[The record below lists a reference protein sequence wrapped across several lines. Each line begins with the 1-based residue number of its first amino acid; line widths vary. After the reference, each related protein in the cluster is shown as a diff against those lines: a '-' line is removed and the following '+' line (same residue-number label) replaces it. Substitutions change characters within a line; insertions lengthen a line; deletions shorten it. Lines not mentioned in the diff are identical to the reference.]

1 MLLDDT
7 LARGN
12 IAPCLVFTSMMCR
25 VHLSTERL
33 ASLTVAIVTA
43 GSLMSPAAQA
53 QSPPP
58 RRSTI
63 QWWHG
68 AVAAGAV
75 MGFMLLDDPVHDFT
89 QDNRSGT
96 LDDVASVFRYGGERE
111 VYVSASVGVLAAG
124 LISSNEQVTRL
135 GARLIASNALTWLTF
150 NAAKNALGRERP
162 FVSGDVGSFHPF
174 TGGANL
180 SLPSGHTAMAFS
192 MATTLADEINRP
204 WATIALYTAATATGW
219 SRINDERHWLSD
231 VFLGAVV
238 GITSSKLVSGR
249 WHIFGIQ
256 PPSFL
261 AGPSSGVTLGWSAN
275 F

>member
-1 MLLDDT
+1 
-7 LARGN
+7 
-12 IAPCLVFTSMMCR
+12 MMCR
-25 VHLSTERL
+25 VYFSTERL
-33 ASLTVAIVTA
+33 ASLTVAVATA

-53 QSPPP
+53 QALPPHP
-58 RRSTI
+58 PTI

-68 AVAAGAV
+68 AVVAGTV
-75 MGFMLLDDPVHDFT
+75 MGFMLLDESVHDFT
-89 QDNRSGT
+89 QDNGSGT

-124 LISSNEQVTRL
+124 LISSNEEVTRL
-135 GARLIASNALTWLTF
+135 GARLIASNALTWLTL
-150 NAAKNALGRERP
+150 NAGKIALGRERP
-162 FVSGDVGSFHPF
+162 FVSGDVGSFSPF
-174 TGGANL
+174 AGGVNR
-180 SLPSGHTAMAFS
+180 SLPSGHTAIAFS

-204 WATIALYTAATATGW
+204 WATVVLYATATATGW

-249 WHIFGIQ
+249 WHVFGVQ
-256 PPSFL
+256 PPSFI
-261 AGPSSGVTLGWSAN
+261 AVPNGGVTLGWNAS